1 LLINVFI
8 TERVILFRKFQSF
21 LLITLLA
28 VTSLVSAQEWQQQ
41 RIDAS
46 SNPDAWIKKTSELI
60 KQYDNQRQYE
70 ELAMAYALQ
79 VEAYRYSGHESKA
92 HAAIDEGLRFAELAD
107 SKTAKTLLRINQTWY
122 FLQRGQLRQANTS
135 VIYARENAKAS
146 GNSDLQIEADILHAQ
161 VMQNTGDIAHA
172 LQTLEQLNRNA
183 YTAHPRLQVEF
194 HALIGSIY
202 LDVGA
207 NDIGLEH
214 IQNALDISREH
225 LGQWDVSVLEYN
237 LATAYQAAENDE
249 KARQHF
255 ETALE
260 ISKAINDDLGVAY
273 ALFQMASI
281 DIKNESY
288 QQGLERLNQAMPQF
302 KSAGAHPMEAQSR
315 LAMVSA
321 YLGTN
326 ELEKA
331 LAQLEAASSVI
342 NTLADN
348 QLYQTLNERWSEYYQ
363 SKENYKAALER
374 YKTSV
379 NYMQKVQEQ
388 TQDKQVQEIMVRL
401 EIKEQET
408 TNELLK
414 KENQLQQLELQ
425 EQQTSYYLLV
435 WIIISGLLVVIIV
448 SAFLYQQW
456 RARKNFAELAL
467 KDDLTNAPNRRAIV
481 RICKKGLEQAR
492 EQQRQLALAVVDFDY
507 FKAINDQFGHDVG
520 DRVLQRF
527 AEVAKLSLRDQDN
540 FGRLGGEEWLL
551 VFFDVSKED
560 AKNIFERIT
569 KEMNSK
575 PISGLPEDYR
585 ITFSMGFTNAHPE
598 DSFDSLYKRA
608 DDVLFEAKDKGRE
621 RLVITD

>member
-1 LLINVFI
+1 MFLKIQSLLF
-8 TERVILFRKFQSF
+8 
-21 LLITLLA
+21 ITLLA
-28 VTSLVSAQEWQQQ
+28 VTSFVSAQEWQQQ
-41 RIDAS
+41 RVDAS
-46 SNPDAWIKKTSELI
+46 SSPDKWIKKTSELI
-60 KQYDNQRQYE
+60 EQYNNQRQFE

-79 VEAYRYSGHESKA
+79 VEAYRYSGQESKA

-107 SKTAKTLLRINQTWY
+107 SKIAKTLLRINQTSY
-122 FLQRGQLRQANTS
+122 FLQRGKLRQANTS
-135 VIYARENAKAS
+135 ITHALKNAKAS
-146 GNSDLQIEADILHAQ
+146 GNKDLQIETDILHAQ
-161 VMQNTGDIAHA
+161 VMKNTGDIAQA
-172 LQTLEQLNRNA
+172 LQTLEELNRNA

-194 HALIGSIY
+194 HALIGSVY

-207 NDIGLEH
+207 NEIGLEH
-214 IQNALDISREH
+214 IQDALDISREH

-237 LATAYQAAENDE
+237 LATAYRDGGNNE

-260 ISKAINDDLGVAY
+260 ISKAIKDDLGVAY
-273 ALFQMASI
+273 ALFQIASI
-281 DIKNESY
+281 NIKNGNY
-288 QQGLERLNQAMPQF
+288 QQALKRLNRAMPQF
-302 KSAGAHPMEAQSR
+302 RSAGAHPMEAQSR

-326 ELEKA
+326 QLEKA
-331 LAQLEAASSVI
+331 LAQLEAANSVI
-342 NTLADN
+342 NTLTDN
-348 QLYQTLNERWSEYYQ
+348 ELYQTLNERWSEYYQ
-363 SKENYKAALER
+363 RIENYKPALES

-379 NYMQKVQEQ
+379 DYMQKVREQ

-408 TNELLK
+408 TNELLQ
-414 KENQLQQLELQ
+414 KENQLQELELQ

-569 KEMNSK
+569 EELNSK
-575 PISGLPEDYR
+575 PISGLPKDYR

-621 RLVITD
+621 RLIITD

>member
-1 LLINVFI
+1 MFLKIQSLLF
-8 TERVILFRKFQSF
+8 
-21 LLITLLA
+21 ITLLA
-28 VTSLVSAQEWQQQ
+28 VTSFVSAQEWQQQ
-41 RIDAS
+41 RVDAS
-46 SNPDAWIKKTSELI
+46 SSPDKWIKKTSELI
-60 KQYDNQRQYE
+60 EQYNNQRQFE

-79 VEAYRYSGHESKA
+79 VEAYRYSGQESKA

-107 SKTAKTLLRINQTWY
+107 SKIAKTLLRINQTSY
-122 FLQRGQLRQANTS
+122 FLQRGKIRQANTS
-135 VIYARENAKAS
+135 ITHALKNAKAS
-146 GNSDLQIEADILHAQ
+146 GNKDLQIETDILHAQ
-161 VMQNTGDIAHA
+161 VMKNTGDIAQA
-172 LQTLEQLNRNA
+172 LQTLEELNRNA

-194 HALIGSIY
+194 HALIGSVY

-207 NDIGLEH
+207 NEIGLEH
-214 IQNALDISREH
+214 IQDALDISREH

-237 LATAYQAAENDE
+237 LATAYRDGGNNE

-260 ISKAINDDLGVAY
+260 ISKAIKDDLGVAY
-273 ALFQMASI
+273 ALFQIASI
-281 DIKNESY
+281 NIKNGNY
-288 QQGLERLNQAMPQF
+288 QQALKRLNRAMPQF
-302 KSAGAHPMEAQSR
+302 RAAGAHPMEARSR

-326 ELEKA
+326 QLEKA
-331 LAQLEAASSVI
+331 LAQLEAANSVI
-342 NTLADN
+342 NTLTDN
-348 QLYQTLNERWSEYYQ
+348 ELYQTLNERWSEYYQ
-363 SKENYKAALER
+363 RTENYKPALES

-379 NYMQKVQEQ
+379 DYMQKVREQ

-408 TNELLK
+408 TNELLQ
-414 KENQLQQLELQ
+414 KENQLQELELQ

-569 KEMNSK
+569 EELNSK
-575 PISGLPEDYR
+575 PISGLPKDYR

-621 RLVITD
+621 RLIITD

>member
-1 LLINVFI
+1 MFLKIQSLLF
-8 TERVILFRKFQSF
+8 
-21 LLITLLA
+21 ITLLA
-28 VTSLVSAQEWQQQ
+28 VTSFVSAQEWQQQ
-41 RIDAS
+41 RVDAS
-46 SNPDAWIKKTSELI
+46 SSPDKWIKKTSELI
-60 KQYDNQRQYE
+60 EQYNNQRQFE

-79 VEAYRYSGHESKA
+79 VEAYRYSGQESKA
-92 HAAIDEGLRFAELAD
+92 HAAIHEGLHFAELAD
-107 SKTAKTLLRINQTWY
+107 SKIAKTLLRINQTSY
-122 FLQRGQLRQANTS
+122 FLQRGKIRQANTS
-135 VIYARENAKAS
+135 ITHALKNAKAS
-146 GNSDLQIEADILHAQ
+146 GNKDLQIETDILHAQ
-161 VMQNTGDIAHA
+161 VMKNTGDIAQA
-172 LQTLEQLNRNA
+172 LQTLEELNRNA

-194 HALIGSIY
+194 HALIGSVY

-207 NDIGLEH
+207 NEIGLEH
-214 IQNALDISREH
+214 IQDALDISREH

-237 LATAYQAAENDE
+237 LATAYRDGGNNE

-260 ISKAINDDLGVAY
+260 ISKAIKDDLGVAY
-273 ALFQMASI
+273 ALFQIASI
-281 DIKNESY
+281 NIKNGNY
-288 QQGLERLNQAMPQF
+288 QQALKRLNRAMPQF
-302 KSAGAHPMEAQSR
+302 RSAGAHPMEARSR

-326 ELEKA
+326 QLEKA
-331 LAQLEAASSVI
+331 LAQLEAANSVI
-342 NTLADN
+342 NTLTDN
-348 QLYQTLNERWSEYYQ
+348 ELYQTLNERWSEYYQ
-363 SKENYKAALER
+363 RIENYKPALES

-379 NYMQKVQEQ
+379 DYMQKVREQ

-408 TNELLK
+408 TNELLQ
-414 KENQLQQLELQ
+414 KENQLQELELQ

-481 RICKKGLEQAR
+481 LICKKGLEQAR

-569 KEMNSK
+569 EELNSK
-575 PISGLPEDYR
+575 PISGLPKDYR

-621 RLVITD
+621 RLIITD